1 MDEIKE
7 KDSVLLGDTK
17 KESSG
22 KYVLLVT
29 LFLIIICI
37 TGVYFFSNKYI
48 SNEKLVE
55 HKIKKMEDIVSDI
68 NNTIK
73 KNQSILV
80 RMQRKLEEYEDEKD
94 VLADL
99 VSQPV
104 REQFNINKDYA
115 LSETE
120 HLLTIANHNLL
131 LGYDYETI
139 LSALDAASARLGGVN
154 IKEAAVIQKQIN
166 KDIEILRSSNQKDLS
181 SLILFL
187 SELSARIDSF
197 PLKKIFMQGS
207 PKNNKKIDSEEIGGI
222 KNFFILALKEL
233 QSLVII
239 TKNENFTEDF
249 LMPDEINLLKLSIK
263 FELVSA
269 KFALLSRDIENLSVS
284 IFQVKNYLRNYYDLT
299 NSETQNVYDDLSKIT
314 NLDISPPNIDITSS
328 LESIRALIRMQNES
342 EPSEENN

>member
-7 KDSVLLGDTK
+7 KDSVLLGHTK

-22 KYVLLVT
+22 KYILLVT

-37 TGVYFFSNKYI
+37 VGIYFFSNKYI

-68 NNTIK
+68 NSTIN

-80 RMQRKLEEYEDEKD
+80 RMQRKLEKYEDEKD
-94 VLADL
+94 VLTDL

-131 LGYDYETI
+131 LGHDYETI

-154 IKEAAVIQKQIN
+154 IKEAVVIQKQIN
-166 KDIEILRSSNQKDLS
+166 KDIEILSSSNQKDLS

-222 KNFFILALKEL
+222 KNFFILGL
-233 QSLVII
+233 
-239 TKNENFTEDF
+239 
-249 LMPDEINLLKLSIK
+249 
-263 FELVSA
+263 
-269 KFALLSRDIENLSVS
+269 
-284 IFQVKNYLRNYYDLT
+284 
-299 NSETQNVYDDLSKIT
+299 
-314 NLDISPPNIDITSS
+314 
-328 LESIRALIRMQNES
+328 
-342 EPSEENN
+342 

>member
-7 KDSVLLGDTK
+7 KDSVLLSNTK

-22 KYVLLVT
+22 KYILLVT

-37 TGVYFFSNKYI
+37 AGIYFFSNKYI

-166 KDIEILRSSNQKDLS
+166 KDIEILR
-181 SLILFL
+181 
-187 SELSARIDSF
+187 
-197 PLKKIFMQGS
+197 
-207 PKNNKKIDSEEIGGI
+207 
-222 KNFFILALKEL
+222 
-233 QSLVII
+233 
-239 TKNENFTEDF
+239 
-249 LMPDEINLLKLSIK
+249 
-263 FELVSA
+263 
-269 KFALLSRDIENLSVS
+269 
-284 IFQVKNYLRNYYDLT
+284 
-299 NSETQNVYDDLSKIT
+299 
-314 NLDISPPNIDITSS
+314 
-328 LESIRALIRMQNES
+328 
-342 EPSEENN
+342 